1 MAMTGRRSRLLI
13 SSTSSRKVA
22 HWPCSS
28 STRISLLAPRSSQ
41 VGCDPEGHG
50 PVGADGAQP
59 RPVRYRALLRAVA
72 RWCQSV
78 GASPHDLQEVLR
90 EQPGPNAADRLG
102 AARRTITQAAASPPH
117 PDAGLD

>member
-1 MAMTGRRSRLLI
+1 MAMIGRRSRLLI

-22 HWPCSS
+22 HWLCSS
-28 STRISLLAPRSSQ
+28 STRILLLAPRK
-41 VGCDPEGHG
+41 GPG
-50 PVGADGAQP
+50 PVVADGPQP

-78 GASPHDLQEVLR
+78 GVSPHDFQEALR

-102 AARRTITQAAASPPH
+102 AARRTITQAAAPPPH
-117 PDAGLD
+117 PAAR